1 MGSHHLQIIGEA
13 ASKLSADLRIAHPEV
28 PWPRIVG
35 MRNVLIHDY
44 LGIDIDIVWAAV
56 ERDLPPLRVQI
67 QAVLRAFKDQV

>member
-1 MGSHHLQIIGEA
+1 
-13 ASKLSADLRIAHPEV
+13 
-28 PWPRIVG
+28 